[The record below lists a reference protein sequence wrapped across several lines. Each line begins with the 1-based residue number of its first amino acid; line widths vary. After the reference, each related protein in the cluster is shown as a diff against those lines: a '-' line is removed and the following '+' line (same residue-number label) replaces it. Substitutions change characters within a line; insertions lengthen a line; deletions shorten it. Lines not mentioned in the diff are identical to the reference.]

1 LLAPHRGASLRTLE
15 PNALRSSEVAMWAQ
29 LITMRLKPGK
39 DDDELVAVMDL
50 LRSAEQPGSGLLRST
65 TMRDQQDPTRA
76 YTVVVFDSEE
86 SARTR
91 EQDPRREQVLQ
102 AVREKLGDLLDG
114 APEFVDLD
122 VVTESVSPEA

>member
-1 LLAPHRGASLRTLE
+1 
-15 PNALRSSEVAMWAQ
+15 MWAQ

-86 SARTR
+86 SARAR
-91 EQDPRREQVLQ
+91 EQDPRREQALQ
-102 AVREKLGDLLDG
+102 AVRQKLGELLDG

-122 VVTESVSPEA
+122 VVTESVP

>member
-1 LLAPHRGASLRTLE
+1 LLARYRGASLRTLE

-102 AVREKLGDLLDG
+102 AVRQKLGELLDG

-122 VVTESVSPEA
+122 VVTESVS

>member
-1 LLAPHRGASLRTLE
+1 LLARYRGASLRTLE

-122 VVTESVSPEA
+122 VVTESVS

>member
-1 LLAPHRGASLRTLE
+1 LLARYRGASLRTLE
-15 PNALRSSEVAMWAQ
+15 PKARRSSEVAMWAQ

-102 AVREKLGDLLDG
+102 AVRQKLGELLDG

-122 VVTESVSPEA
+122 VVTESVP

>member
-1 LLAPHRGASLRTLE
+1 LLARYRGASLRTLE

-65 TMRDQQDPTRA
+65 TMRDQQDPARA
-76 YTVVVFDSEE
+76 YTIVVFDSQE
-86 SARTR
+86 SARAR
-91 EQDPRREQVLQ
+91 EQDPRRERVLQ
-102 AVREKLGDLLDG
+102 VVRERLGELLDG

-122 VVTESVSPEA
+122 VVTESVS